1 MRLLVVDDN
10 RAAADGMAQW
20 LRLFAHEVRVEY
32 DGTRGLAAAREW
44 RPECVLSD
52 IRMPGL
58 DGYALA
64 RAVRAD
70 PTIAGTK
77 LVALSAYS
85 GADHERQAADAGFDH
100 RLTKGGDPAAL
111 LEVLKMIEQ
120 VKELADRTRE
130 LAEKNV
136 ELAGQTKQLLEE
148 VKEDVA
154 EVKKEVKELKED
166 VRELKDMTDASDS

>member
-1 MRLLVVDDN
+1 MLVVDDN

-32 DGTRGLAAAREW
+32 DGTSGLAAARGW
-44 RPECVLSD
+44 RPDCVLSD

-70 PTIAGTK
+70 PSIAGTK

-85 GADHERQAADAGFDH
+85 GADHERKAAEAGFDH
-100 RLTKGGDPAAL
+100 RLTKGSDPAAL

-120 VKELADRTRE
+120 VMMLADRTRE

-136 ELAGQTKQLLEE
+136 ELATETKQLLKE
-148 VKEDVA
+148 VREDVA
-154 EVKKEVKELKED
+154 ELKEEVKELKEE
-166 VRELKDMTDASDS
+166 VKDLNNKTDESDS